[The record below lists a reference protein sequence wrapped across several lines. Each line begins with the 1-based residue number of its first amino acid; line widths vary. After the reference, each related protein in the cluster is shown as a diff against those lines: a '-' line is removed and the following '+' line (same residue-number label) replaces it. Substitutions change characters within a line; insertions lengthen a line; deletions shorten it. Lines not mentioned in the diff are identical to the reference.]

1 MGTLM
6 GQQEGTVEIAATT
19 IGVLG
24 GSWRADVDDRGRVT
38 TWEGAALDWWIAAED
53 RWHDPRH
60 ELTVRQQLLEGTPV
74 VETRLRVP
82 GGDVIH
88 RVYAVADAGGVTVIE
103 VENDSP
109 ASVAVVFS
117 HDRLLS
123 TRPPADVPIEG
134 IEVPASAVSFPIGH
148 HATLRVGLSHRGG
161 SGTLPQELPT
171 PLAVARGW
179 TRRAEAASRL
189 VLPDSAQVEH
199 LVSTRCSLLLNG
211 PADPKQD
218 AASALVG
225 LAELVRM
232 GADAVDLVPEI
243 AAVAERLGKS
253 ARTCGLDW
261 AGAVGL
267 AAAARA
273 FAAADEAKAAADV
286 EALTARL
293 GGAGAPAPS
302 DAPNGI
308 LFVPWLEQRLAR
320 PSSHGTCVLLPEG
333 FPASW
338 LGANW
343 EVHQLPAGP
352 RSTVSFALRWHGER
366 PALLWE
372 ISGDPV
378 ALAGGAHAPEW
389 RSEGVSGEALWPQPS
404 A

>member
-1 MGTLM
+1 MGL
-6 GQQEGTVEIAATT
+6 QEGTSQGAATT

-24 GSWRADVDDRGRVT
+24 GSWRADVDGRGRVV

-53 RWHDPRH
+53 RWHDPQH
-60 ELTVRQQLLEGTPV
+60 ELTVRQQVLDGTPV

-117 HDRLLS
+117 HGRLLS

-134 IEVPASAVSFPIGH
+134 IEVPSGAVSFPVGH
-148 HATLRVGLSHRGG
+148 HATLRVGLSHRGTAG
-161 SGTLPQELPT
+161 PLPQELPT

-189 VLPDSAQVEH
+189 VLPDSGMVDR
-199 LVSTRCSLLLNG
+199 LVSSRCALLLNG
-211 PADPKQD
+211 PADAKQD

-225 LAELVRM
+225 LGELVRM
-232 GADAVDLVPEI
+232 GADAVDLVPEV
-243 AAVAERLGKS
+243 ATVAERLGKS

-267 AAAARA
+267 AAAARV
-273 FAAADEAKAAADV
+273 FAAADESRAANDV
-286 EALTARL
+286 EALTTRL

-302 DAPNGI
+302 DPPGGI
-308 LFVPWLEQRLAR
+308 LFVPWLEHRLAR
-320 PSSHGTCVLLPEG
+320 PSSNGTCVLLPDG
-333 FPASW
+333 YPSGW

-352 RSTVSFALRWHGER
+352 RSTVSYAVRWHGER

-372 ISGDPV
+372 VSGEPTTLV
-378 ALAGGAHAPEW
+378 GGASAPEW
-389 RSEGVSGEALWPQPS
+389 RSDGASGEALWPQP
-404 A
+404 AA

>member
-1 MGTLM
+1 M
-6 GQQEGTVEIAATT
+6 GQQQGVTQTAATT
-19 IGVLG
+19 VGVLG
-24 GSWRADVDDRGRVT
+24 GSWRADVDDRGRVV

-60 ELTVRQQLLEGTPV
+60 ELTVRQQVLDGTPV

-82 GGDVIH
+82 GGDVVH

-117 HDRLLS
+117 HGRLLS
-123 TRPPADVPIEG
+123 ARPPADVPIEG
-134 IEVPASAVSFPIGH
+134 IEVPAGAVSFPLGH
-148 HATLRVGLSHRGG
+148 HATLRVGLAHQGG
-161 SGTLPQELPT
+161 GGTVPQELPT

-179 TRRAEAASRL
+179 TRSAEAASRL
-189 VLPDSAQVEH
+189 VLPDSLVAER
-199 LVSTRCSLLLNG
+199 LVSSRCSLLLNG

-225 LAELVRM
+225 IGELVRM
-232 GADAVDLVPEI
+232 GADAVDLVPEV
-243 AAVAERLGKS
+243 ATVAERLGKS

-267 AAAARA
+267 SAAARV
-273 FAAADEAKAAADV
+273 FAAADETRASVDV
-286 EALTARL
+286 EALVARL

-302 DAPNGI
+302 DAPDGI
-308 LFVPWLEQRLAR
+308 LFVPWLEQQLAR
-320 PSSHGTCVLLPEG
+320 PRVNGMCDLLAGG
-333 FPASW
+333 FPSGW

-343 EVHQLPAGP
+343 EVHRLPAGP
-352 RSTVSFALRWHGER
+352 RSTVSFAVRWHGER
-366 PALLWE
+366 PAVLWE
-372 ISGDPV
+372 ISGEAV
-378 ALAGGAHAPEW
+378 TLVGGAAAPQW
-389 RSEGVSGEALWPQPS
+389 RSEGMSGEALWPQPP